1 MIKIKLRESK
11 TLEENFKLPS
21 FDEEEGEFDRYN
33 FSEEEKNKFRN
44 QFLEKNLKPLSDK
57 IWSQLNNTDSW
68 DEQSKN
74 MKYVEKI
81 AKQEEKDLPR
91 IVDGIKSG
99 NIPAPIILQKDGK
112 YELIG
117 GNTRLMAARALKIRP
132 TVLIIKL

>member
-1 MIKIKLRESK
+1 MIKLKIRKSKLEK
-11 TLEENFKLPS
+11 NFKLPL

-33 FSEEEKNKFRN
+33 FSEEEKNSFRN

-74 MKYVEKI
+74 MEYVEKI
-81 AKQEEKDLPR
+81 AKQEEKDLPS
-91 IVDGIKSG
+91 IIDGIKSG
-99 NIPAPIILQKDGK
+99 SIPAPIVLQKDGK

-132 TVLIIKL
+132 RVLMIKS